1 VPEDPDV
8 IVRKLALLAA
18 DHAHVDAAVTG
29 SVPVDAAALTFV
41 VTEPSVTVQ
50 EPAPEVEGVVS
61 LFEHAAAA
69 SATATDARE
78 ASNSR

>member
-1 VPEDPDV
+1 MPEEPDV
-8 IVRKLALLAA
+8 IVRKLALLPAV
-18 DHAHVDAAVTG
+18 HEQVDAAVTG
-29 SVPVDAAALTFV
+29 SVPVDAAELTLV
-41 VTEPSVTVQ
+41 VTDPSVTVH
-50 EPAPEVEGVVS
+50 ELALADGVVS